1 MREIVGYAN
10 RGGNVTIQATGVEH
24 IPNENGFIMYPN
36 HQGMYDMLAA
46 EHARLVE
53 SGEAQEDPALYEIY
67 RREFDI
73 MFR

>member
-1 MREIVGYAN
+1 MNIYERFRALRSIMDEYALDWDDL
-10 RGGNVTIQATGVEH
+10 IDA
-24 IPNENGFIMYPN
+24 GFTR
-36 HQGMYDMLAA
+36 GMYDMLAA

-67 RREFDI
+67 RREFDN